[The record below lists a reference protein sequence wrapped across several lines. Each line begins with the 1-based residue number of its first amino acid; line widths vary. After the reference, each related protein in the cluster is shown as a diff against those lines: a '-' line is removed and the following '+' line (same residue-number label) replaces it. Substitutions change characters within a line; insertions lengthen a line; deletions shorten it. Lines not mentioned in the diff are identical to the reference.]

1 MTATV
6 HRAARHPGP
15 VAAPVAALV
24 MLASVA
30 VAACSAP
37 ATAGYTGAPASA
49 ADRGTSADGGSGG
62 TGGPAITAPTRPRD
76 GDVTDVGQLAS
87 TVAATAT
94 GDPGW
99 IDVFSR
105 LRARS
110 WLATRYPGR
119 YDLDQIYRQDA
130 AETARANEEQHLA
143 LGVYLDEP
151 LPRLVSVAKTR
162 DLGELVELE
171 VVLDAGPAT
180 VRGDTD
186 DMPRGVLPG
195 GTHRGLFTLG
205 KDGPDDAWRIHSVT
219 ELVVGSRTTGQEPQ

>member
-1 MTATV
+1 MTALEPRTV
-6 HRAARHPGP
+6 GRTISGP
-15 VAAPVAALV
+15 VRVPLALATL
-24 MLASVA
+24 LAL
-30 VAACSAP
+30 AACSGAATAGDAP
-37 ATAGYTGAPASA
+37 ATAGPATSRTDAGDGPVGGAATTAAAS
-49 ADRGTSADGGSGG
+49 
-62 TGGPAITAPTRPRD
+62 PRD
-76 GDVTDVGQLAS
+76 GDVTDVDRLAG

-99 IDVFSR
+99 VEVFSR

-119 YDLDQIYRQDA
+119 YDLDGIYRDEA
-130 AETARANEEQHLA
+130 AEVARANEEQSLA

-151 LPRLVSVAKTR
+151 LPRLVSVTKTR

-180 VRGDTD
+180 VRGDGD
-186 DMPRGVLPG
+186 DLPRGVLPG

-205 KDGPDDAWRIHSVT
+205 RDGADDAWRIHSVT
-219 ELVVGSRTTGQEPQ
+219 ELLVGSRTTGQEPQ